1 METLESWLRSIGL
14 DKLNELFRANDID
27 LDVVPHL
34 TERDLVSLGL
44 SLGDRK
50 RVVRAIA
57 TLVKESAA
65 GGAERRRL
73 TFMFCDLVGSTDLA
87 GRLDPEEVSTII
99 RRYYD
104 TVWRVVVRFG
114 GQPVRLLGDGVL
126 IYFGWPR
133 AHEDQVHSAV
143 AAALAVIEE
152 VGRLETEP
160 GVPVQCRIGIATG
173 AVVVGE
179 IGGDINNAVGTAP
192 NLAARL
198 QSMTPPQSVLI
209 DEATYEEVR
218 DQFQFEPRPLL
229 ELKGFAG
236 PVRSWRVVDIVPGE
250 TRFSARAGRHPL
262 IGRDS
267 ELALL
272 QDAWRRAGNGHGRA
286 ILLSGEPGIGKS
298 RLLEALIEGAGIPAS
313 ACLRYQCMPLHS
325 DTPLY
330 PILQHLTRMLG
341 LRSDDPPSSQRK
353 KLDSFF
359 RPLFPGDDETIEVFA
374 QLLGL
379 PTSPGWVDRQP
390 PTVRRR
396 QIIEAMVGILPQL
409 AARQPLLVLVEDIQ
423 WGDPTTEQIIRLGIE
438 RLANTAILLVVTS
451 RQPFKRGWFVGAQ
464 VGAMSIVRLDSE
476 ESAALVRGIADGA
489 LDEATIRQIA
499 DRGDGIPLF
508 LAELTK
514 AVLET
519 QPAAVPSGSAAPA
532 EGGLPSTL
540 HASLNSRLDHLGPAK
555 RIAQVGAVIGR
566 EFSPALLA
574 QVLDRDADAVEPH
587 LKKLVM
593 AGLVERRD
601 GNVPTLWFSHALV
614 QEAAYATL
622 LLSDRK
628 QLHGRVLDA
637 YGKLAGSLPEPE
649 AQVLAE
655 HATLAERWDKAAHFL
670 GQAYANATRRSA
682 NREAISIFNRAIEV
696 LGRLPVKIAAPHAI
710 DLRLHAFTAFHTI
723 GANDKLL
730 ELIHEAERLAEVID
744 DPHRLAAATS
754 QTAFALWLE
763 GKHKEAEARAN
774 AALSL
779 TRLPDDLPLVVGIL
793 FNLANIQHAQG
804 RVAEAV
810 ATHRRVL
817 GLLPGKLNAKR
828 FGWPAPPSIF
838 SRAFASWY
846 LLELGLFGEA
856 AQLLDEAAL
865 QVSPV
870 EAHGRVMVDTGR
882 GNLLMRRGRF
892 AEAVEVL
899 RGSLE
904 LCRHAEVLTMYP
916 IVAAWLGHAL
926 CGVGRIDEALAVMGD
941 AVQRETYKFG
951 GKYTWI
957 HLRLGLAEASRL
969 AGQFEKATSE
979 AELAWRIADESG
991 EVVHRAYAVL
1001 EKGRISLAR
1010 GDADGALRS
1019 AASAFETARERG
1031 LQPLMAD
1038 CQLLKARAH
1047 AALGQAE
1054 GGRLAFGEARRIL
1067 LAIGLDDMASA
1078 AADGPAAAATPP
1090 SAGIGR

>member
-1 METLESWLRSIGL
+1 MEKLESWLRSIGL
-14 DKLNELFRANDID
+14 DKLNELFQANDID

-50 RVVRAIA
+50 RVMRAIA
-57 TLVKESAA
+57 ALVKESAA

-87 GRLDPEEVSTII
+87 RRFDPEQLSGII

-126 IYFGWPR
+126 VYFGWPR

-143 AAALAVIEE
+143 SAALAVIEE
-152 VGRLETEP
+152 VGRLEVEP
-160 GVPVQCRIGIATG
+160 GTPVQCRIGIATG

-198 QSMTPPQSVLI
+198 QGETPAQSVLI
-209 DEATYEEVR
+209 DDATYDEVR
-218 DQFQFEPRPLL
+218 DQFLFEPRPLL
-229 ELKGFAG
+229 NLKGFAE
-236 PVRSWRVVDIVPGE
+236 PVRSWQVMDIVPGE
-250 TRFSARAGRHPL
+250 SRFSLRAGHHPL

-267 ELALL
+267 ELAVLL
-272 QDAWRRAGNGHGRA
+272 DAWRRARNGHGRA

-298 RLLEALIEGAGIPAS
+298 RLLEALIAAADIPSA

-330 PILQHLTRMLG
+330 PILQHLTRALG
-341 LRSDDPPSSQRK
+341 LRSGESQVAQRK
-353 KLDSFF
+353 KLDAFV
-359 RPLFPGDDETIEVFA
+359 RPLFPGDADIPEVFA

-379 PTSPGWVDRQP
+379 PTSPEWTDMLSP
-390 PTVRRR
+390 PVRRR
-396 QIIEAMVGILPQL
+396 QIIEAMVGIIPKL
-409 AARQPLLVLVEDIQ
+409 AVRQPMLVLVEDVQ
-423 WGDPTTEQIIRLGIE
+423 WCDPTTEQIVRLGIE
-438 RLANTAILLVVTS
+438 RLIDAPILLVITS
-451 RQPFKRGWFVGAQ
+451 RRAFSRNWFIGAQ
-464 VGAMSIVRLDSE
+464 VGAMAIVRLDGE
-476 ESAALVRGIADGA
+476 ESADLVRGIAADS
-489 LDEATIRQIA
+489 LDEPTIRQIA
-499 DRGDGIPLF
+499 DRGDGIPFF

-519 QPAAVPSGSAAPA
+519 RQAAGDVPA
-532 EGGLPSTL
+532 TL

-574 QVLDRDADAVEPH
+574 EVLERDAASLEPQLDR
-587 LKKLVM
+587 LVM
-593 AGLVERRD
+593 AGLAERRD
-601 GNVPTLWFSHALV
+601 RNLPTLWFSHALV
-614 QEAAYATL
+614 HEAAYATL

-628 QLHGRVLDA
+628 HLHGRVLDA
-637 YGKLAGSLPEPE
+637 YGKLAGALPEPE

-655 HATLAERWDKAAHFL
+655 HATLAERWDKAAGFL

-682 NREAISIFNRAIEV
+682 NREAINIFNRAIEV
-696 LGRLPVKIAAPHAI
+696 LGRLPVKIAAPQAV
-710 DLRLHAFTAFHTI
+710 DLRLHAFTAFHTV

-730 ELIHEAERLAEVID
+730 ELIREAERLAEVID
-744 DPHRLAAATS
+744 DPHRLAAAMS

-763 GKHKEAEARAN
+763 GKHHEAEGRAN
-774 AALSL
+774 AALAL
-779 TRLPDDLPLVVGIL
+779 TTLPQDLPLVVGIL

-810 ATHRRVL
+810 ATHRKVL
-817 GLLPGKLNAKR
+817 EMLPGKLNGKR

-838 SRAFASWY
+838 ARAFASWY
-846 LLELGLFGEA
+846 LLELGRF
-856 AQLLDEAAL
+856 DEATQLIEQAAL
-865 QVSPV
+865 LVSPV

-882 GNLLMRRGRF
+882 GNILMRRGEF
-892 AEAVEVL
+892 TQAAEVL
-899 RGSLE
+899 RGSLD
-904 LCRHAEVLTMYP
+904 LCRRSEVLTMYP
-916 IVAAWLGHAL
+916 IVAAWLGHSL
-926 CGVGRIDEALAVMGD
+926 CGIGRIDEALAVMTD
-941 AVQRETYKFG
+941 AVKRETYKFG

-957 HLRLGLAEASRL
+957 HLRLGLAEACRL
-969 AGQFEKATSE
+969 AGQLARAASE
-979 AELAWRIADESG
+979 AELAYRIADECG
-991 EVVHRAYAVL
+991 EVVHRAYATL
-1001 EKGRISLAR
+1001 EQGRIALAR
-1010 GDADGALRS
+1010 GDAGGALRN
-1019 AASAFETARERG
+1019 AVSAFDTARQRG

-1038 CQLLKARAH
+1038 CQWLKARAH
-1047 AALGQAE
+1047 DALGQAE
-1054 GGRLAFGEARRIL
+1054 GGREAFGEANRIL
-1067 LAIGLDDMASA
+1067 IAIGLDDRIFGAPDDRSFTTPGERSA
-1078 AADGPAAAATPP
+1078 R
-1090 SAGIGR
+1090 SGR

>member
-1 METLESWLRSIGL
+1 MEKLESWLHSIGL
-14 DKLNELFRANDID
+14 GKLTELFRANDID
-27 LDVVPHL
+27 VDVVPHL
-34 TERDLVSLGL
+34 TEKDLVSLGV

-50 RVVRAIA
+50 RLMRAIA
-57 TLVKESAA
+57 ALVT

-87 GRLDPEEVSTII
+87 GRLDPEEVTEII

-143 AAALAVIEE
+143 TAALAVIEE
-152 VGRLETEP
+152 IGRLEAEP
-160 GVPVQCRIGIATG
+160 GTPVECRIGIATG
-173 AVVVGE
+173 VAVVGE

-209 DEATYEEVR
+209 DEATYEEVNE
-218 DQFQFEPRPLL
+218 QFLFEARAPLD
-229 ELKGFAG
+229 LKGFAE
-236 PVRSWRVVDIVPGE
+236 PVRSWRVINMLPGE
-250 TRFSARAGRHPL
+250 TRFSPRAGHHLL

-267 ELALL
+267 ELAIL

-286 ILLSGEPGIGKS
+286 VLLSGEPGIGKS
-298 RLLEALIEGAGIPAS
+298 RLLEALIDEAGIPAV
-313 ACLRYQCMPLHS
+313 ARLRYQCMPHHS

-341 LRSDDPPSSQRK
+341 LHGSEPPPAQRK
-353 KLDSFF
+353 KLDAFL
-359 RPLFPGDDETIEVFA
+359 RPLFPEDAETLEVFA
-374 QLLGL
+374 QLLDL
-379 PTSPGWVDRQP
+379 PTSPGWTDRQP
-390 PTVRRR
+390 PTARRR
-396 QIIEAMVGILPQL
+396 QIIEDMVGILPQL

-423 WGDPTTEQIIRLGIE
+423 WSDPTTEQIIRVGIE
-438 RLANTAILLVVTS
+438 RLANSPILLVVTS
-451 RQPFKRGWFVGAQ
+451 RKPFAQRWFVGAQ
-464 VGAMSIVRLDSE
+464 VGAMSIVRLDGE
-476 ESAALVRGIADGA
+476 ESAALVRGIAGGA
-489 LDEATIRQIA
+489 LDETTIRQIA

-508 LAELTK
+508 LTELTK

-519 QPAAVPSGSAAPA
+519 RVTALGPGSAGQI
-532 EGGLPSTL
+532 EGGLPTTL
-540 HASLNSRLDHLGPAK
+540 HASLNSRLDHLGPTK
-555 RIAQVGAVIGR
+555 RLAQVGAVIGR

-574 QVLDRDADAVEPH
+574 HVLERDVDSLEPQ
-587 LKKLVM
+587 LRRLVM
-593 AGLVERRD
+593 AGLAERRE
-601 GNVPTLWFSHALV
+601 GNVATLWFSHALV

-637 YGKLAGSLPEPE
+637 HDKLAGAVPEPE

-655 HATLAERWDKAAHFL
+655 HATLAERWDKAAAFL

-696 LGRLPVKIAAPHAI
+696 LGRLPVKVAAPHAI

-730 ELIHEAERLAEVID
+730 ELIREAERLAEAID

-754 QTAFALWLE
+754 QMAFALWLE
-763 GKHKEAEARAN
+763 GKHPEAEARAN
-774 AALSL
+774 AALAL
-779 TRLPDDLPLVVGIL
+779 AKLPEDLPLVVGAL

-810 ATHRRVL
+810 GTHRKVL
-817 GLLPGKLNAKR
+817 ELLPGKLNAKR

-846 LLELGLFGEA
+846 LLELGRFGEA
-856 AQLLDEAAL
+856 TQLLEEAAL
-865 QVSPV
+865 LAPT

-882 GNLLMRRGRF
+882 GNVLMRRGEF
-892 AEAVEVL
+892 ARAAEVL
-899 RGSLE
+899 RETLD
-904 LCRHAEVLTMYP
+904 LCQRAEVLTMYP

-926 CGVGRIDEALAVMGD
+926 CGSGHIDEALAVMTD
-941 AVQRETYKFG
+941 AVKRETYKFG

-957 HLRLGLAEASRL
+957 HLRLGLAEAYRL
-969 AGQFEKATSE
+969 AGQLETAASE

-991 EVVHRAYAVL
+991 EVVHCAYAIV
-1001 EKGRISLAR
+1001 EKARIALAR
-1010 GDADGALRS
+1010 GDAKRALHDAT
-1019 AASAFETARERG
+1019 AAFDTARERG

-1038 CQLLKARAH
+1038 CQWLRARAH
-1047 AALGQAE
+1047 DALGEAD
-1054 GGRLAFGEARRIL
+1054 GGREAFGEARRL
-1067 LAIGLDDMASA
+1067 LVAIGLDDRVFAAPDDRTFAAST
-1078 AADGPAAAATPP
+1078 GR
-1090 SAGIGR
+1090 SARNGR